1 MKRALIVD
9 DHPVIRSALRIS
21 LTNHGLEVVGDT
33 DNGVDAV
40 GIVRQLQPDI
50 VILDIGIPKQDGLE
64 VITRIRAQE
73 QPVLILVFTSLPV
86 DVYLNRCIALGA
98 NGFVSKEENMH
109 SLNNAITALL
119 DGYSYFPNR
128 SLNASSVSEIKAGD
142 AARVRKL
149 TDREVV
155 ILQQLALGY
164 SNKVIAEKMLLSNK
178 TISTYKTRILRKINA
193 DSFLELVDFAKRNN
207 MIS

>member
-1 MKRALIVD
+1 MKKALIVD
-9 DHPVIRSALRIS
+9 DHPVIRSALNIS
-21 LTNHGLEVVGDT
+21 LTNLGLEVVGDT

-40 GIVRQLQPDI
+40 GLIRKLQPDI

-64 VITRIRAQE
+64 VISRIRAQG

-86 DVYLNRCIALGA
+86 EIYLNRCIAIGA
-98 NGFVSKEENMH
+98 NGFVSKEENIH
-109 SLNNAITALL
+109 SLNKAITALL
-119 DGYSYFPNR
+119 DGYTYFPNR
-128 SLNASSVSEIKAGD
+128 SLNAPTVIEIESGD
-142 AARVRKL
+142 AARVKKL

-164 SNKVIAEKMLLSNK
+164 SNLAVAKKMLLSNK

-193 DSFLELVDFAKRNN
+193 DSLLELVDFAKRNKMVN
-207 MIS
+207 

>member
-1 MKRALIVD
+1 
-9 DHPVIRSALRIS
+9 
-21 LTNHGLEVVGDT
+21 
-33 DNGVDAV
+33 
-40 GIVRQLQPDI
+40 
-50 VILDIGIPKQDGLE
+50 
-64 VITRIRAQE
+64 
-73 QPVLILVFTSLPV
+73 
-86 DVYLNRCIALGA
+86 
-98 NGFVSKEENMH
+98 MH

>member
-40 GIVRQLQPDI
+40 GLVRQLQPDI

>member
-1 MKRALIVD
+1 M
-9 DHPVIRSALRIS
+9 
-21 LTNHGLEVVGDT
+21 GL
-33 DNGVDAV
+33 
-40 GIVRQLQPDI
+40 VRQLQPDI